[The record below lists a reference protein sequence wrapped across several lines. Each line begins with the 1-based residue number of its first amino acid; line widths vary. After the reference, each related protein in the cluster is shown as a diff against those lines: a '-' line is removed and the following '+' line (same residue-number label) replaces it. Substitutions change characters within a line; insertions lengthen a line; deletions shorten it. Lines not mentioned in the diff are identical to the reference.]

1 MKISVTG
8 VHKNLSRKEIVRMV
22 EWSGHKLMSDRLLE
36 NMTIQVIFKNFTNK
50 FSGYCYCD
58 KNKTYIIE
66 VNTNKTKRNQVR
78 TLFHE
83 MVHVKQFAKGELKF
97 YTYKHELAKWM
108 GEEHNDTDYEYWDLP
123 WEIEA
128 HGREEGLYRMY
139 AEHKKRLAKN
149 K

>member
-1 MKISVTG
+1 MKITVTG
-8 VHKNLSRKEIVRMV
+8 VHKSLSKKEIIRMV
-22 EWSGHKLMSDRLLE
+22 EWSGHKLMTDRLLDKLS
-36 NMTIQVIFKNFTNK
+36 IQVVFKKFTNK
-50 FSGYCYCD
+50 FSGYCYGD

-108 GEEHNDTDYEYWDLP
+108 GEEHNDTDYEYCDLP

-128 HGREEGLYRMY
+128 HDRESELYRMY
-139 AEHKKRLAKN
+139 TTHLKN
-149 K
+149 NKVP